1 MKQKIINLLL
11 ILIIIQMLIL
21 IKLFINNI
29 VAKKETAK
37 ELKSINYILN
47 SKIGTPSKVDDII
60 KYEIIIEIPNINLKK
75 GILKKEDKDN
85 NIDSNITILAESKYP
100 NEDGNIYIAAHS
112 GNGNHSFFNDLVKLK
127 MKDQVYLY
135 HKDIKYIYEI
145 NQVKEISKNEKSS
158 ILTKNSNNLILIT
171 CSQKDKN
178 KYFIIILSKIK
189 ETEFE
194 N

>member
-1 MKQKIINLLL
+1 
-11 ILIIIQMLIL
+11 MLIL